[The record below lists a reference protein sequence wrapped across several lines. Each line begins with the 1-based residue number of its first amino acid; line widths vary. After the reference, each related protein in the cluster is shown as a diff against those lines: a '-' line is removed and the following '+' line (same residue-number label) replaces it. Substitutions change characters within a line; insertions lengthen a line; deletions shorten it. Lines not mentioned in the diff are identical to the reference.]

1 MKLIYTNLGI
11 LTEERVRE
19 LKECGYGVDECGMA
33 GEMAGPS
40 MRMGAGYMGDE
51 MSEPV
56 TRVVVVGP
64 GQEDVLEEGGMAS
77 TAGTPSYSSN
87 QGVVELG
94 PQGGIAGSAA
104 SGNPGGAN
112 VPNPMEPRGKSTVVI
127 TPSNDIKESF
137 NHRAERLLE
146 EWMQE
151 ELHGDQD
158 KLDLDDDGE
167 IEASDL
173 MLLRRG
179 LRDKQ
184 VGKDRKRG

>member
-40 MRMGAGYMGDE
+40 MRMGGGYLGD
-51 MSEPV
+51 EPV

-64 GQEDVLEEGGMAS
+64 GQEDVLEEGDTS
-77 TAGTPSYSSN
+77 TPADGGSVTGT
-87 QGVVELG
+87 Q
-94 PQGGIAGSAA
+94 A
-104 SGNPGGAN
+104 SGSPPNGPAGA
-112 VPNPMEPRGKSTVVI
+112 PA
-127 TPSNDIKESF
+127 PSGAAVTREVF
-137 NHRAERLLE
+137 NRRAEALLE
-146 EWMQE
+146 AWMKEEVEE
-151 ELHGDQD
+151 ELKGDQD

-173 MLLRRG
+173 KMLRRG
-179 LRDKQ
+179 LKDKH